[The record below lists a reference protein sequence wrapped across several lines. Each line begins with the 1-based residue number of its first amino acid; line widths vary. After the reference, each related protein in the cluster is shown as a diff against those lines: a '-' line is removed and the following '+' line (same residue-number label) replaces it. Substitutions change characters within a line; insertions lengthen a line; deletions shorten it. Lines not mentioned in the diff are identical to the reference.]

1 MKQEEILTLTPLE
14 HVRLRPGVYA
24 GDTSN
29 PNQLVMEVFANA
41 LDCYNAGYGNIITI
55 KFSSTGEITCE
66 DSGQGFAINELRED
80 GTTTLEAA
88 FSVMNTSGKFKDD
101 GFYEGTSLGLN
112 GMGSKICTF
121 LSHYL
126 TVKTYRK
133 GKFESID
140 FVEGVFSTR
149 TVGESSHADGTIVTF
164 LPSED
169 FFTTIYPDEAFFK
182 NFFNDITCLCPG
194 LIIHFNGADIQHSGI
209 EDLLVRKITGKTIE
223 IINHRLIFNKK
234 IGNQSLNFGLTFTSN
249 SASIVTPYV
258 NCGLTD
264 TGPHITIIKTTITRV
279 FNAWA
284 RKNGLL
290 KEKEANLDGPSI
302 QEGMILVCNITSPQV
317 SYNAQ
322 VKTTVTKMDTSFISA
337 LLGKELEL
345 WLDNNFND
353 GKNIIEK
360 ALLARKAAEAA
371 RKAREAVKE
380 KEQTKSE
387 KVFKLPTKLTDCWGK
402 DRSKCELLIAEG
414 KSAAAGL
421 VAARN
426 SETQAV
432 YGVRGKMLSVLK
444 TTQEKILANQEI
456 NNIIQALGLEY
467 DKNIGRLIYNENKL
481 RYGKIIACADADA
494 DGAMIENLLFN
505 ILWYLC
511 PELIVYGH
519 VYSSIP
525 PLFRVTTKK
534 NEYIYLKGQKE
545 LDEYKIANPNS
556 VAAISRMK
564 GLGECDADELAYCLL
579 DEETRN
585 IVQLEVVDYGKTDKI
600 FEDLYG
606 KDVEPRVVF
615 LAKHSE
621 EGRAD
626 YE

>member
-1 MKQEEILTLTPLE
+1 MKKEEILTLTPLE

-24 GDTSN
+24 GDTST

-41 LDCYNAGYGNIITI
+41 LDCYNAGYGDVITI
-55 KFSSTGEITCE
+55 NFKADGSVICE
-66 DSGQGFAINELRED
+66 DNGQGFVINEKRDD
-80 GTTTLEAA
+80 GTTTLEAS

-112 GMGSKICTF
+112 GMGNKICTY

-126 TVKTYRK
+126 TVTTWRDYKYEK
-133 GKFESID
+133 IYFI
-140 FVEGVFSTR
+140 EGVFNR
-149 TVGESSHADGTIVTF
+149 RELGEDKAKKSGTKVEF
-164 LPSED
+164 MPSEEYFTSPKAD
-169 FFTTIYPDEAFFK
+169 KTFFQ

-194 LIIHFNGADIQHSGI
+194 LTIIFNDEKISHDGI
-209 EDLLVRKITGKTIE
+209 GDLLSRKVGKSIE
-223 IINHRLIFNKK
+223 IINNRLVFNKK
-234 IGNQSLNFGLTFTSN
+234 LGNQSLNFGLTFTSN
-249 SASIVTPYV
+249 SSSIITPYV

-264 TGPHITIIKTTITRV
+264 TGPHITNIKSTITRV
-279 FNAWA
+279 FNNWA
-284 RKNGLL
+284 RNADLL
-290 KEKEANLDGPSI
+290 KEKDANLDGPSI
-302 QEGMILVCNITSPQV
+302 QEGMVMVCNITSPQV
-317 SYNAQ
+317 AYNAQ
-322 VKTTVTKMDTSFISA
+322 VKTTVTKIDTSFITT
-337 LLGKELEL
+337 LLSKELER

-353 GKNIIEK
+353 GKTVIEK

-402 DRSKCELLIAEG
+402 DRSQCELLIAEG

-467 DKNIGRLIYNENKL
+467 DKSIGKLIYNQNKL

-505 ILWYLC
+505 ILWFLC

-525 PLFRVTTKK
+525 PLFRVTTKSNK
-534 NEYIYLKGQKE
+534 YIYLKGQKE
-545 LDEYKIANPNS
+545 LDEYKEKNPGT
-556 VAAISRMK
+556 VASISRMK
-564 GLGECDADELAYCLL
+564 GLGECDSDELAYCLL
-579 DEETRN
+579 DNDTRN
-585 IVQLEVVDYGKTDKI
+585 IVQLQVCDFAKTEQI

-606 KDVEPRVVF
+606 KDVEPRVEF